1 MSQPSLQFTYGVQV
15 GGAVGA
21 WLSVLLYAVVAPT
34 TDIRARI
41 AFLLELSSVL
51 AACFGIL
58 LCASLLILAATRML
72 SARAL
77 LGVLVGSTAIMLIVG
92 TRVLER
98 LVPPFTN
105 PTTGW
110 IVVILVGVAVGVL
123 LAWERRALTAE
134 K

>member
-1 MSQPSLQFTYGVQV
+1 MSQSSLQFSYGVQV
-15 GGAVGA
+15 GGAVGG
-21 WLSVLLYAVVAPT
+21 WLSILLYAVAAPT
-34 TDIRARI
+34 PDIRARM

-58 LCASLLILAATRML
+58 LCASLLALAATRMF

-77 LGVLVGSTAIMLIVG
+77 AGVFVSSTAIMLIIG
-92 TRVLER
+92 TRVPER
-98 LVPPFTN
+98 LMPPFED

-110 IVVILVGVAVGVL
+110 IVVILVALAVGVL
-123 LAWERRALTAE
+123 LVWERRVLTA